1 DHTSGPGGDRTPIA
15 TGDDDERPPQR
26 PYDRSTLLIHA
37 TDPHHRDTGD
47 DIMSQDADWS
57 PDQPLG
63 TETFEQGDDAI
74 AEEARLDPEIMEM
87 IELDPSLDPTLQVD
101 ERELEEVGTEFDD
114 PEDLVVLDGGIDD
127 PDGLGGPT
135 NRAVARSKDDEGW
148 DLDKPLV
155 GGTRTDPDPDPDP
168 ID

>member
-1 DHTSGPGGDRTPIA
+1 
-15 TGDDDERPPQR
+15 
-26 PYDRSTLLIHA
+26 
-37 TDPHHRDTGD
+37 
-47 DIMSQDADWS
+47 MSQDADWS

-74 AEEARLDPEIMEM
+74 AEEARLDPKTIEM

-101 ERELEEVGTEFDD
+101 DRELEEAGAELDD
-114 PEDLVVLDGGIDD
+114 PEDLVVLDGCIDD

-148 DLDKPLV
+148 DLDDPLV
-155 GGTRTDPDPDPDP
+155 GGTPTDPNSDP